1 MVKCKVLASI
11 TTREEGIRKVYEKGS
26 SIVLDEKEAERL
38 VKEAVIEIVD
48 RLEDDDKVQEVDY
61 LDEKTLKKMNKEE
74 LIQYGLKIGIEVSKE
89 MKNPEIVD
97 SILDYIGEKESLGE

>member
-11 TTREEGIRKVYEKGS
+11 TTREEGIRKVYEKGN

-61 LDEKTLKKMNKEE
+61 LDEKALKKMNKEE

>member
-38 VKEAVIEIVD
+38 VKEAVVEIVD

-61 LDEKTLKKMNKEE
+61 LDEKALKKMNKEE

-89 MKNPEIVD
+89 MRNPEIVD

>member
-26 SIVLDEKEAERL
+26 NIVLDEKEAERL
-38 VKEAVIEIVD
+38 VKEAVVEVVD

-61 LDEKTLKKMNKEE
+61 LDEKALKKMNKEE